1 MKAAQS
7 FLWGCLLLVISVS
20 GYAQSD
26 TSFWFAAP
34 AVTPGHSDTPI
45 VVRLSSYAQVAD
57 ITISQPA
64 NPSFQPYHI
73 HLNPNAA
80 TTVDLTGQLDI
91 IENKP
96 ANTILNYGIN
106 ISATAKI
113 SAYYEVEGK
122 RGTNYF
128 NPEIFSLKG
137 SISKGL
143 NFLVPGQTRFAN
155 ATSYTPQPRS
165 GFAIVATEDN
175 TTVIVSVTNQDM
187 AGHVPGLPFTIVL
200 NKGQTYA
207 VVAAG
212 LAGNQ
217 HLAGSSIKAN
227 KPVCVTTYDDSIGP
241 LTGCRDLVGDQV
253 LPENSNGS
261 EFIIVRGMLTV
272 DGVTGDYYYI
282 LATADNTTITVNNNP
297 VTTLKRG
304 DIYEGFLSDPSAY
317 VASSNPVYLY
327 QLTGTGCE
335 MATASLPKIKCTGS
349 QLVSFVRSASTPFY
363 LNILCRNTET
373 GNFLLNGQ
381 TGIITPNLFAP
392 VPATN
397 GQWMA
402 ARISAANISNIDNLI
417 TAGVP
422 TVVSNT
428 SGLFHLGFL
437 NGSSGS
443 VFGYF
448 SNYGTI
454 NLSPVVNSSQCV
466 GNNIQLSST
475 QLSNTTYQWT
485 GPNNFSSTVASPTIP
500 NAGPINSGTYYVTA
514 SQQACG
520 NFTDSI
526 TVIVHPLPTVT
537 LKGND
542 TVCYGVS
549 KMLTLQLTGSPPWNL
564 LYSDGTSTDTLTHI
578 TTSPYTFPVTP
589 AVTTR
594 YTIKRVT
601 DTNTCVMS
609 RGSNPADTVVIVA
622 VRPQP
627 KASFT
632 ATPDTVCQGGVI
644 AFRGQGNGLGG
655 AAVKWVW
662 DLASGAVSAER
673 DPRKRFTDS
682 GRFVI
687 RYYFFNE
694 LGCSSDT
701 VSKEVMVFPNPHLV
715 LDPSVSVLEGETIML
730 KPRFYYGQSLRF
742 QWTPATYLSSDT
754 VLSPQLVPTS
764 NITYTLKLTGS
775 GGCVVSDTVF
785 IRLLRHL
792 EVPNAFSPNGD
803 GINDTWQIR
812 YLDTYPGVMVQVF
825 DRYGQAVFS
834 SVGYAVPWDG
844 TMNGKPLPVGTY
856 YYIINPKSGRQV
868 INGSVTIFR

>member
-7 FLWGCLLLVISVS
+7 FLWGCLLLVISVN
-20 GYAQSD
+20 GYSQSD

-45 VVRLSSYAQVAD
+45 VVRLSSYAQAAD

-80 TTVDLTGQLDI
+80 ATVDLTDQLDI

-96 ANTILNYGIN
+96 ANTILNYGIR

-122 RGTNYF
+122 KGTNYF

-155 ATSYTPQPRS
+155 ATSYTPQPGS

-175 TTVIVSVTNQDM
+175 TTVIVSLTNQDM

-212 LAGNQ
+212 LAGYQ

-253 LPENSNGS
+253 LPENSNGK
-261 EFIIVRGMLTV
+261 EFIIVRGMLIV
-272 DGVTGDYYYI
+272 DGTVGDYYYI
-282 LATADNTTITVNNNP
+282 LGTVDGTTITLNGTI
-297 VTTLKRG
+297 VTTINRG
-304 DIYEGFLSDPSAY
+304 QIYEGLLMDPSAY
-317 VASSNPVYLY
+317 IVTSNPVYLY

-335 MATASLPKIKCTGS
+335 MATANLPSIKCTGS
-349 QLVSFVRSASTPFY
+349 QLVTFVRSANTPFY

-373 GNFLLNGQ
+373 GSFLLNGQ
-381 TGIITPNLFAP
+381 AGIITSSLFNV
-392 VPATN
+392 VPGTN

-402 ARISAANISNIDNLI
+402 ARISGANLGNIDNLI
-417 TAGVP
+417 TPGAP

-466 GNNIQLSST
+466 GSNIQLSST

-485 GPNNFSSTVASPTIP
+485 GPNNFSSTVASPIIP

-526 TVIVHPLPTVT
+526 TVIVHPVPTVT
-537 LKGND
+537 LKGSD
-542 TVCYGVS
+542 TICYGAS
-549 KMLTLQLTGSPPWNL
+549 KTLTLQLTGSPPWNL

-578 TTSPYTFPVTP
+578 TASPYAFPVTP

-594 YTIKRVT
+594 YIIKRVT
-601 DTNTCVMS
+601 DTNACIMS
-609 RGSNPADTVVIVA
+609 RGINPADTVVTVA
-622 VRPQP
+622 VRLQP

-632 ATPDTVCQGGVI
+632 ATPDTVCQGGTI
-644 AFRGQGNGLGG
+644 AFKGQGNGSGG
-655 AAVKWVW
+655 PAVKWVW
-662 DLASGAVSAER
+662 DLANGAVSAER

-682 GRFVI
+682 GRFAI

-701 VSKEVMVFPNPHLV
+701 VSKEVMVFPNPHLA

-754 VLSPQLVPTS
+754 VLSPQLVPTA
-764 NITYTLKLTGS
+764 NITYTLRLTGS
-775 GGCVVSDTVF
+775 GGCSVSDTVF
-785 IRLLRHL
+785 IRLLKRL
-792 EVPNAFSPNGD
+792 EIPNAFSPNGD
-803 GINDTWQIR
+803 GINDTWQVR
-812 YLDTYPGVMVQVF
+812 YLDTYPGVTVQVF
-825 DRYGQAVFS
+825 NRYGQVVFS
-834 SVGYAVPWDG
+834 SAGYTVPWDG

-856 YYIINPKSGRQV
+856 YYIINPRSGRQA
-868 INGSVTIFR
+868 ISGSVTILR